1 MIQPF
6 SFLGM
11 SDFIQRHTTLS
22 ANLLAFCRHL
32 RQKGFT
38 IGPLESSNMLA
49 AVEIV
54 APFHDPE
61 LFQYTL
67 RATLARTRRE
77 QELFDQIF
85 PRYWKELEKAVDAK
99 IAQEDTP
106 RKPGTRQQPPSLQAL
121 KSWLNG
127 NPAQDNIELAVYS
140 AQESLGRKDFSLFST
155 EELQE
160 ISKLILLLAR
170 RMARQFSRRKERAH
184 SANLLDLRNTM
195 RKNLRRG
202 GELIELAQ
210 FRPRQ
215 QKNQL
220 ILLCDVSK
228 SMDLY
233 SQFLIQF
240 IYAFQQV
247 GQRVETFVF
256 STSLQR
262 ISKVLRQGN
271 FREVLTELGENVPA
285 WSGGTRIGEA
295 FDQFYQQYARLL
307 HGHSTIIILS
317 DGCDTGDI
325 DLLEE
330 SMRKISRKAERVI
343 WLNPLA
349 GRPGY
354 APEVR
359 GMQVSMPYIDVFAP
373 LHNVESLRAL
383 GKIL

>member
-1 MIQPF
+1 MP
-6 SFLGM
+6 
-11 SDFIQRHTTLS
+11 DFIQRHTTLS
-22 ANLLAFCRHL
+22 ANLLAFCRYL
-32 RQKGFT
+32 RPKGFT
-38 IGPLESSNMLA
+38 IGPLETSNMLA
-49 AVEIV
+49 AVDLV

-67 RATLARTRRE
+67 RATLARTRRQ
-77 QELFDQIF
+77 QELFDQLF
-85 PRYWKELEKAVDAK
+85 PRYWKELEKAVDSK
-99 IAQEDTP
+99 IAQDDKP
-106 RKPGTRQQPPSLQAL
+106 FSPGTRQQAPSLQAL

-127 NPAQDNIELAVYS
+127 NPVQENLELAVYS
-140 AQESLGRKDFSLFST
+140 GQESLGQKDFSLFSA

-160 ISKLILLLAR
+160 ISKLIALIAR
-170 RMARQFSRRKERAH
+170 RMARQFGRRKERAH

-210 FRPRQ
+210 FQPRQ
-215 QKNQL
+215 QKNKL

-256 STSLQR
+256 ATHLQR
-262 ISKVLRQGN
+262 ITKVLRQGN
-271 FREVLTELGENVPA
+271 YREVLAELGENVPA
-285 WSGGTRIGEA
+285 WSGGTRIGA
-295 FDQFYQQYARLL
+295 SFDQFYQEYARLL
-307 HGHSTIIILS
+307 NGHSTVLILS

-325 DLLEE
+325 DLLAE
-330 SMRKISRKAERVI
+330 SMRKISRKAERII

-383 GKIL
+383 GKML

>member
-1 MIQPF
+1 
-6 SFLGM
+6 M
-11 SDFIQRHTTLS
+11 SNTLLQRHTTLS

-38 IGPLESSNMLA
+38 IGPMESSTMLSA
-49 AVEIV
+49 LELVE
-54 APFHDPE
+54 PFSDPA

-67 RATLARTRRE
+67 RATLARTQRE

-85 PRYWKELEKAVDAK
+85 PQYWKELEKAVDSK
-99 IAQEDTP
+99 IAEDKQA

-127 NPAQDNIELAVYS
+127 KPAQDNIELAVYS
-140 AQESLGRKDFSLFST
+140 AGESLGRKDFSLFSA

-160 ISKLILLLAR
+160 INKLILQIAR
-170 RMARQFSRRKERAH
+170 RMARQYSRRKERAR
-184 SANLLDLRNTM
+184 SASMLDLRTTM

-202 GELIELAQ
+202 GELIELAR
-210 FRPRQ
+210 FRPKQ

-240 IYAFQQV
+240 VYAFQQL

-262 ISKVLRQGN
+262 ITKVLRQSN
-271 FREVLTELGENVPA
+271 YRQVLNELSETVPG
-285 WSGGTRIGEA
+285 WSGGTRIGA
-295 FDQFYQQYARLL
+295 SFAQFYQQYSRLL
-307 HGHSTIIILS
+307 HGHSTVLILS

-325 DLLEE
+325 EVLEE
-330 SMRKISRKAERVI
+330 SMRKIGKKAERVI

-359 GMQVSMPYIDVFAP
+359 GMQVSLPHVDVFAP

-383 GKIL
+383 GRVL

>member
-1 MIQPF
+1 MPD
-6 SFLGM
+6 FL
-11 SDFIQRHTTLS
+11 QRHTSLS

-38 IGPLESSNMLA
+38 IGPLESSVMLQA
-49 AVEIV
+49 LEEV
-54 APFHDPE
+54 APFHDPT
-61 LFQYTL
+61 LFQHTL

-85 PRYWKELEKAVDAK
+85 PAYWKELEKAVDSK
-99 IAQEDTP
+99 IAKDQQP
-106 RKPGTRQQPPSLQAL
+106 RKPATRPQTPSLQAL

-127 NPAQDNIELAVYS
+127 KPAEDEIELAVYS
-140 AQESLGRKDFSLFST
+140 TQESSSRKDFSIFTAL
-155 EELQE
+155 ELQE
-160 ISKLILLLAR
+160 ITQLILLLAR
-170 RMARQFSRRKERAH
+170 RMARQRSRRKERAH
-184 SANLLDLRNTM
+184 AANLLDLRSTM

-202 GELIELAQ
+202 GELIDLAK
-210 FRPRQ
+210 FKPRQ

-240 IYAFQQV
+240 VYAFQQL

-262 ISKVLRQGN
+262 ITNLLRQSN
-271 FREVLTELGENVPA
+271 YRQVLDELSENVPG
-285 WSGGTRIGEA
+285 WSGGTRIGA
-295 FDQFYQQYARLL
+295 SFTQFVAQYSRLL
-307 HGHSTIIILS
+307 HGHSTVLILS
-317 DGCDTGDI
+317 DGCDTGELDM
-325 DLLEE
+325 LEE
-330 SMRKISRKAERVI
+330 SLRRISKKAERVI

-354 APEVR
+354 APTVR
-359 GMQVSMPYIDVFAP
+359 GMKIALDYVDVFAP
-373 LHNVESLRAL
+373 LHNLENLRAL

>member
-1 MIQPF
+1 
-6 SFLGM
+6 M
-11 SDFIQRHTTLS
+11 SDQLLQRHTTLS

-38 IGPLESSNMLA
+38 IGPLESSTMLA
-49 AVEIV
+49 ALELVD
-54 APFHDPE
+54 PFHDPE

-85 PRYWKELEKAVDAK
+85 PKYWKELEKAVDSK
-99 IAQEDTP
+99 IAKDKQP
-106 RKPGTRQQPPSLQAL
+106 QKSNTRQQAPSLQAL

-127 NPAQDNIELAVYS
+127 KPTEENIELAVYS
-140 AQESLGRKDFSLFST
+140 AQESLGRKDFSLFT
-155 EELQE
+155 AEELQE
-160 ISKLILLLAR
+160 INKLILLLAR
-170 RMARQFSRRKERAH
+170 RMARQYSRRKERAR
-184 SANLLDLRNTM
+184 SASLLDLRNTM

-202 GELIELAQ
+202 GELIELAK
-210 FRPRQ
+210 FKPRQ

-240 IYAFQQV
+240 VYAFQQV

-262 ISKVLRQGN
+262 ITKVLRQSN
-271 FREVLTELGENVPA
+271 YRQVLEELSENVPG
-285 WSGGTRIGEA
+285 WSGGTRIGAA
-295 FDQFYQQYARLL
+295 FEQFYQQYSRLL
-307 HGHSTIIILS
+307 QGHSTVLILS

-325 DLLEE
+325 ELLEE
-330 SMRKISRKAERVI
+330 SMRKISKKAERVV

-359 GMQVSMPYIDVFAP
+359 GMQVALPYVDVFAP

-383 GKIL
+383 GRVLF

>member
-1 MIQPF
+1 
-6 SFLGM
+6 LRHTHHM
-11 SDFIQRHTTLS
+11 SDLIQRRTTLS

-38 IGPLESSNMLA
+38 IGPLETSNMLA
-49 AVEIV
+49 ALEIV
-54 APFHDPE
+54 APFHDPQ

-77 QELFDQIF
+77 QELFDQLF
-85 PRYWKELEKAVDAK
+85 PKYWKELEQAVDSK
-99 IAQEDTP
+99 IAQDEAP
-106 RKPGTRQQPPSLQAL
+106 RKSGTRQQAPSLHAL

-127 NPAQDNIELAVYS
+127 NPVQDNLELAVYS
-140 AQESLGRKDFSLFST
+140 AQESLSSKDFSLFSA

-160 ISKLILLLAR
+160 ISKLILMLAR

-184 SANLLDLRNTM
+184 SANQLDLRNTM

-210 FRPRQ
+210 FQPRQ

-220 ILLCDVSK
+220 ILICDVSK

-240 IYAFQQV
+240 IYAFQQT

-256 STSLQR
+256 STSIQR

-271 FREVLTELGENVPA
+271 FREVLAELGENVPA
-285 WSGGTRIGEA
+285 WSGGTRIGESLH
-295 FDQFYQQYARLL
+295 QFYTQYARLL
-307 HGHSTIIILS
+307 HGHSTVLILS

-325 DLLEE
+325 EVLEE
-330 SMRKISRKAERVI
+330 SMRKISRRAERVI

-383 GKIL
+383 GRIL

>member
-1 MIQPF
+1 
-6 SFLGM
+6 M
-11 SDFIQRHTTLS
+11 SNTLLQRHTTLS

-38 IGPLESSNMLA
+38 IGPLESSAMLA
-49 AVEIV
+49 ALDIVE
-54 APFHDPE
+54 PFHDPQ

-67 RATLARTRRE
+67 RATLARTQRE

-85 PRYWKELEKAVDAK
+85 PQYWKELEKAVDSK
-99 IAQEDTP
+99 IAEDKQP

-127 NPAQDNIELAVYS
+127 KPAQDNIELAVYS
-140 AQESLGRKDFSLFST
+140 AGESLGRKDFSLFST

-160 ISKLILLLAR
+160 INKLILQIAR
-170 RMARQFSRRKERAH
+170 RMARQYSRRKERAR
-184 SANLLDLRNTM
+184 SASMLDLRTTM

-202 GELIELAQ
+202 GELIELAR
-210 FRPRQ
+210 FSPKQ

-240 IYAFQQV
+240 VYAFQQL
-247 GQRVETFVF
+247 GQRVETFMF

-262 ISKVLRQGN
+262 ITKVLRQGI
-271 FREVLTELGENVPA
+271 FRQVLNELSETVPG
-285 WSGGTRIGEA
+285 WSGGTRIGA
-295 FDQFYQQYARLL
+295 SFAQFYQQYSRLL
-307 HGHSTIIILS
+307 HGHSTVLILS
-317 DGCDTGDI
+317 DGMDTGDI
-325 DLLEE
+325 EVLEE
-330 SMRKISRKAERVI
+330 SMRKIGKKAERVI

-359 GMQVSMPYIDVFAP
+359 GMQVSLPYVDLFAP

-383 GKIL
+383 GRVL